1 MLSPSATVNRA
12 GPERATRPPMQL
24 EPEARRLMTVGQE
37 LTILRQVLAHR
48 PTPEN
53 RLKLARLLMFEELLD
68 ELHALLT
75 GQPDLLVAECLL
87 LASCCLALERP
98 ELNREAAAVA
108 ERTLALTD
116 DPRFHAAALA
126 LVGKA
131 LIRQDD
137 LAGAQAVL
145 RRALALDP
153 ANFDACKRLAYVYMV
168 NGDDRGFAE
177 IADHLTQS
185 GVSHCRLFA
194 AQMLSL
200 ARAGRIEEARALW
213 GFDLCA
219 RQETITP
226 PAGWDSLAAFN
237 RDIAQEL
244 LTHPGMRFDRIG
256 SASNQTWRV
265 EHPLRPDRPA
275 TTALADLLVA
285 RILARCEELDRTDH
299 PWAQSRPDQAFLRMW
314 SVITDSAGFED
325 WHVHQ
330 FGWMSGVYYVDIPE
344 SISAGN
350 SESGCL
356 KFGLPEDLAG
366 EAAAARFGHSVVRP
380 REGLMLTF
388 PSHSYHRT
396 FPHATGEKRI
406 CVAYDVRPVDPA

>member
-1 MLSPSATVNRA
+1 MRSHLATVNRD

-24 EPEARRLMTVGQE
+24 EPEERRLMTAEQE
-37 LTILRQVLAHR
+37 LHFLRQTYALR
-48 PTPEN
+48 PTVAN
-53 RLKLARLLMFEELLD
+53 RRKLGRLLMFEELL
-68 ELHALLT
+68 EEAY
-75 GQPDLLVAECLL
+75 QLLVQEADLHEAECLA

-98 ELNREAAAVA
+98 ELDRAAAEAA
-108 ERTLALTD
+108 ERVLTLTD
-116 DPRFHAAALA
+116 DPSFHSAALA

-137 LAGAQAVL
+137 LTGAQEVL
-145 RRALALDP
+145 QRALALNP
-153 ANFDACKRLAYVYMV
+153 ANLDACKRLAYVHMT

-177 IADHLTQS
+177 IADHLAGK
-185 GVSHCRLFA
+185 GVQHCRLFA

-200 ARAGRIEEARALW
+200 ARNGRIDEARDLW

-219 RQETITP
+219 QQETITP

-237 RDIAQEL
+237 QDVAQEL
-244 LTHPGMRFDRIG
+244 LTHPGMRFDRVG

-265 EHPLRPDRPA
+265 EHPLRKDRPA
-275 TTALADLLVA
+275 TTALADLLVE
-285 RILARCEELDRTDH
+285 RIQVRCEELDRTDH
-299 PWAQSRPDQAFLRMW
+299 PWARSRPDRAVLRMW
-314 SVITDSAGFED
+314 SVITDSDGFEG

-330 FGWMSGVYYVDIPE
+330 FGWMSGVYYVDIPQ
-344 SISAGN
+344 SIAAGN

-356 KFGLPEDLAG
+356 KFGLPEDLAT
-366 EAAAARFGHSVVRP
+366 AAIADTFGHELVRP

-406 CVAYDVRPVDPA
+406 CVAYDVRPID